1 MLLGAF
7 FSGQVFKEPFL
18 SFAGFVFAQMMMMM
32 MMALILAKQQSNEIR
47 KYFQTYFHYEKRTT
61 NNSFKSDI
69 ATTSKS
75 QKHLYLQLNQL
86 KKSAIQGEI

>member
-18 SFAGFVFAQMMMMM
+18 SFAGIVFAQM
-32 MMALILAKQQSNEIR
+32 MMALILAKQQCNEIR